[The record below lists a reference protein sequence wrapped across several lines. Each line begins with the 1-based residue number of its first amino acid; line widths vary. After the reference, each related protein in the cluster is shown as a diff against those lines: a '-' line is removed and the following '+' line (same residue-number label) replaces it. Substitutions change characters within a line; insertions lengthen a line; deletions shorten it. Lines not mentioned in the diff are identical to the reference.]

1 VLDLCYGEDSAAVVD
16 MNLVMTQSGK
26 FVEIQGTAEGE
37 PFDRGALDT
46 LLELGSLGIRQLI
59 SLQKAALGL

>member
-1 VLDLCYGEDSAAVVD
+1 
-16 MNLVMTQSGK
+16 MTQSGK